1 MNLPPDVQTLAQK
14 ALEPHLER
22 QRYTALTIPKLDLG
36 PFLVEILS
44 KANDFVPSQ
53 AGSFL
58 MDRPGDRVVG
68 GDGPDLYFLGA
79 FGPSAESVL
88 GRTLHSSEGVV
99 GRVYRTGEP
108 YLMVDP
114 SSDRHFYGRFDV
126 DSHFKTTGAVAVPI
140 RIEHTVCGVLELV
153 NRKTGTY
160 TTQDVGILEVFGSY
174 TSVFLENL
182 LDARRAGEMAR
193 RDDLSGLYNDR
204 FFHHRLTEDL
214 VRADVAGAEVALL
227 FLDLDNF
234 KAVNDTLGHLAGSQ
248 VLKEFAMLL
257 VQAVDVPE
265 ATLARY
271 GGDEFVVIL
280 PGLGIDE
287 ATKIGERVCKAL
299 RGATFLRGTF
309 AWADGPV
316 SLRSVLTV
324 SVGVAVYPL
333 HLPRSGSTDL
343 KKNLLM
349 RAADLAMYR
358 AKEEGK
364 DRVVA
369 APLAS
374 S

>member
-1 MNLPPDVQTLAQK
+1 MTLPQK
-14 ALEPHLER
+14 ELEPHLER
-22 QRYTALTIPKLDLG
+22 QRYTALTIPRLDLG

-58 MDRPGDRVVG
+58 MDRPGERISG
-68 GDGPDLYFLGA
+68 GKGPDLYFLGA
-79 FGPSAESVL
+79 FGPSADSVL
-88 GRTLHSSEGVV
+88 GRVLHSSEGVI

-114 SSDRHFYGRFDV
+114 ESDRHFFGRFDEI
-126 DSHFKTTGAVAVPI
+126 SNFETTGVIAVPI

-153 NRKTGTY
+153 NRRSGAY
-160 TTQDVGILEVFGSY
+160 TSQDVGILEVFGSY
-174 TSVFLENL
+174 TSAFLENL

-193 RDDLSGLYNDR
+193 RDDLSSLYNDR

-214 VRADVAGAEVALL
+214 IRADVMGAEVALL

-234 KAVNDTLGHLAGSQ
+234 KAVNDSLGHLAGSQ
-248 VLKEFAMLL
+248 VLKEFAVLL
-257 VQAVDVPE
+257 AQAVDVSD

-280 PGLGIDE
+280 PGFSPE
-287 ATKIGERVCKAL
+287 KAAKVGERICEAL
-299 RGATFLRGTF
+299 RRATFLRGSFT
-309 AWADGPV
+309 WADGPV
-316 SLRSVLTV
+316 SLRSALTV
-324 SVGVAVYPL
+324 SVGVAVYPV
-333 HLPRSGSTDL
+333 HLPRTGSTDL

-364 DRVVA
+364 DQVVVA
-369 APLAS
+369 PLS
-374 S
+374 VP